1 MYRDTRILLMIIY
14 NGLLAAILGI
24 ALGAA
29 RTAVAYDVTPAGERL
44 SRYLDTLDVEHHW
57 LPGERISWRSGD
69 PSPKGGTSSTHCSAF
84 VAAACAGA
92 NVYILRPPEH
102 KQTLLAN
109 AQYEWLADKGRDQ
122 GWQRVASAAEAQQRA
137 NRGEL
142 VVATYRN
149 ADVKKPGHIVL
160 IRPSRKSSAT
170 IATEGPDIIQ
180 AGGHNHNRA
189 ALVDGFRSH
198 ASAWRN
204 GEIAY
209 YAHAVEN
216 GAIAA
221 P

>member
-1 MYRDTRILLMIIY
+1 MYRGTRIAKALVYASLLV
-14 NGLLAAILGI
+14 LLASSTRW
-24 ALGAA
+24 AA
-29 RTAVAYDVTPAGERL
+29 AHDVTPTGERL
-44 SRYLDTLDVEHHW
+44 SHYLDGLDVEHHW

-109 AQYEWLADKGRDQ
+109 AQYEWLADKGREQ
-122 GWQRVASAAEAQQRA
+122 GWQRVASATEAQQRA

-149 ADVKKPGHIVL
+149 PDAKKPGHIV
-160 IRPSRKSSAT
+160 IVRPSRKSSAT
-170 IATEGPDIIQ
+170 IAAEGPDIIQ
-180 AGGHNHNRA
+180 AGGHNRNRA
-189 ALVDGFRSH
+189 PLVDGFRSH
-198 ASAWRN
+198 PSAWRN

-209 YAHAVEN
+209 YAHMVED
-216 GAIAA
+216 GAIATEN
-221 P
+221 

>member
-1 MYRDTRILLMIIY
+1 MYRDTRIMKWLVY
-14 NGLLAAILGI
+14 ASLLALLASS
-24 ALGAA
+24 AKS
-29 RTAVAYDVTPAGERL
+29 AVAYDVTPAGERL
-44 SRYLDTLDVEHHW
+44 SRYLDGLDVEHHW
-57 LPGERISWRSGD
+57 LPGEGISWRSGE

-109 AQYEWLADKGRDQ
+109 AQYEWLAEKGREQ

-142 VVATYRN
+142 VVATYHN
-149 ADVKKPGHIVL
+149 PDAKKPGHIALV
-160 IRPSRKSSAT
+160 RPSRKPTA
-170 IATEGPDIIQ
+170 ALAAEGPDIIQ

-189 ALVDGFRSH
+189 ALVEGFHSH
-198 ASAWRN
+198 PTAWRN
-204 GEIAY
+204 GEVAF
-209 YAHAVEN
+209 YAHTVEE
-216 GAIAA
+216 GAIVA